1 MKNIVT
7 LFIFIFS
14 LQTMAGKVIK
24 NPEIEFSASWMTIT
38 EIELTKEATIVRGA
52 LSYGSAIIN
61 NTILQDRD
69 TGKEYKFLRVE
80 GIKAYE
86 QNQVDGTTCA
96 IYFEPLDKTVKEF
109 NYIEVDNNPIGNY
122 YGIKLKTKEKE
133 KPAVTALPASVNEN
147 WNFSNA
153 RYKYLWQPGKAQIN
167 IHIANIPKELRNMV
181 PSVTLRYSDQ
191 ITRKE
196 ENVLATID
204 ENDCMTFDLDL
215 RHPQWVYTSPVR
227 DIFIIPGDTLDIYTR
242 LDSSLDHRSPCP
254 MKYASKGESAV
265 ISQFVPDFVNKYNML
280 EIDYNTLDKTVA
292 EGKDATQPVLERW
305 ANQANE
311 IIANEELRQALIH
324 SPLSTFGK
332 DIAMMS
338 TVASKCIE
346 IEDLISRYERTA
358 YTFSTLEDGS
368 YRRDENPNYVPLD
381 FDKIYGTLMKN
392 RDLIYNNPLALCEY
406 SQWVFIN
413 RTLYNPLLVYYYEES
428 FDEQGNLIGT
438 NRVNRYG
445 MEGTFMND
453 IRLSQSAIFQIEE
466 SLKNIKVGVVD
477 EYKEAHH
484 EWMAN
489 YIGGCLSEIQN
500 PCVAQ
505 SVVQEYRKHVKATET
520 GNVED
525 ENKWNEKQNAL
536 WKKITE
542 PYKGNT
548 LFLDFWSMGCGP
560 CRAGMI
566 AQKRLVEAMKDE
578 PCRFLYICNIHEKD
592 KAEKWMNENEIKGEH
607 VYIEPEEWS
616 QLEAMINFRGIPR
629 GVLVDKNGKMIESNF
644 HIGSFNDDQLKELI
658 KKF

>member
-1 MKNIVT
+1 MKDILTLVALIV
-7 LFIFIFS
+7 S

-24 NPEIEFSASWMTIT
+24 NPEIEYSARWMTIT
-38 EIELTKEATIVRGA
+38 EVELTKEATIVRGT

-61 NTILQDRD
+61 NTVLQDRD
-69 TGKEYKFLRVE
+69 TGKEYKFLKVE
-80 GIKAYE
+80 GVKAYE
-86 QNQVDGTTCA
+86 ENLIDGTACA
-96 IYFEPLDKTVKEF
+96 VYFEPLDKTVKEF
-109 NYIEVDNNPIGNY
+109 NYIEVGNNPIDNF
-122 YGIKLKTKEKE
+122 YGIKLKAKERE
-133 KPAVTALPASVNEN
+133 KPTVTVSPASVDEN
-147 WNFSNA
+147 WNFSNT
-153 RYKYLWQPGKAQIN
+153 RYKNLWQSGKAQIN
-167 IHIANIPKELRNMV
+167 IHIANIPRELRSMIPNIV
-181 PSVTLRYSDQ
+181 LKYSDQ

-196 ENVLATID
+196 ENVLAAID
-204 ENDCMTFDLDL
+204 ENDCLTFDLNL
-215 RHPQWVYTSPVR
+215 KHPQWASTRLISN
-227 DIFIIPGDTLDIYTR
+227 IFIIPGDTLDIYFP
-242 LDSSLDHRSPCP
+242 LDTSLDRNSV
-254 MKYASKGESAV
+254 KYESKGESAI
-265 ISQFVPDFVNKYNML
+265 ISQFVPDFINKYNMK
-280 EIDYNTLDKTVA
+280 EIDYDTLDKTVA
-292 EGKDATQPVLERW
+292 EGKGATQSVLERW

-324 SPLSTFGK
+324 SSLSTFGK

-338 TVASKCIE
+338 TVASQCIE

-381 FDKIYGTLMKN
+381 FDKIYGTLMKK

-428 FDEQGNLIGT
+428 FDEQGNPMGM

-453 IRLSQSAIFQIEE
+453 ISLSQSAIFQIEE

-505 SVVQEYRKHVKATET
+505 SVVQEYRKHVKVTET

-548 LFLDFWSMGCGP
+548 LFLDFWAMSCGP

-566 AQKRLVEAMKDE
+566 RQKQQVEAMKDE
-578 PCRFLYICNIHEKD
+578 PFKFIYINTIHQKD
-592 KAEKWMNENEIKGEH
+592 EAEKWMNEKDIKGEH
-607 VYIEPEEWS
+607 IYIEPEEWS